1 MFAMAGFRV
10 GRLLAVLLLCG
21 CAGVPGVPLTDM
33 RSVKRVAVIAI
44 LGDKFAVQKISLNPF
59 DSKPKPMPIAAWG
72 IDQFVVKKVGSVLGR
87 RFEVRPLVYQP
98 VPDANDVAVKVVEG
112 VRNQTG
118 QTDIDAYIVVTQGLF
133 EEGYGYTRKRYFG
146 LGIVEH
152 LVAFKPKVDLYVL
165 YDITV
170 VDGHDLSVVAS
181 TQNGFATG
189 PTRWMNVEWRGL
201 DDTWMPASLDAAQ
214 NLRLKGAVTE
224 ILDRN
229 LPATIESLKLLQ

>member
-10 GRLLAVLLLCG
+10 GCLLAALLLGG

-33 RSVKRVAVIAI
+33 RSIKRVAVIS
-44 LGDKFAVQKISLNPF
+44 LVGDKFTVQKISLNPF
-59 DSKPKPMPIAAWG
+59 DSNPKPLPIAAWG
-72 IDQFVVKKVGSVLGR
+72 IDPFVVKKVGSVLAR
-87 RFEVRPLVYQP
+87 RFEVRPLAYQP
-98 VPDANDVAVKVVEG
+98 VEGANDVAVKVAEG
-112 VRNQTG
+112 VRNQSG
-118 QTDIDAYIVVTQGLF
+118 QTDIDAYIVVTRGLF
-133 EEGYGYTRKRYFG
+133 EEGYGYTRKRYSG

-152 LVAFKPKVDLYVL
+152 LVAFKPRVDLYVL

-181 TQNGFATG
+181 TQNGYAIG
-189 PTRWMNVEWRGL
+189 PTRWMNIEWREL
-201 DDTWMPASLDAAQ
+201 DESWMPATLDAAQ
-214 NLRLKGAVTE
+214 NTRLKGAVTE

>member
-1 MFAMAGFRV
+1 MAGFRV
-10 GRLLAVLLLCG
+10 GWLLVALLLCG

-33 RSVKRVAVIAI
+33 RSIKRVAVIS
-44 LGDKFAVQKISLNPF
+44 LVGDKFTVQKISLNPF

-72 IDQFVVKKVGSVLGR
+72 IDQLVVKKVSSVLAR
-87 RFEVRPLVYQP
+87 RFEVRPLAYQP
-98 VPDANDVAVKVVEG
+98 VEDANDVAVKVAEG
-112 VRNQTG
+112 VRNQSG
-118 QTDIDAYIVVTQGLF
+118 QTDIDAYIVVTRGLF

-152 LVAFKPKVDLYVL
+152 LVAFKPRVDLYVL

-181 TQNGFATG
+181 TQNGYAVG
-189 PTRWMNVEWRGL
+189 PTRWMNIEWREL
-201 DDTWMPASLDAAQ
+201 DESWMPASLDAAQ
-214 NLRLKGAVTE
+214 NMRLKGAVTE

-229 LPATIESLKLLQ
+229 LPATIESMKLLQ

>member
-1 MFAMAGFRV
+1 MAGFRA
-10 GRLLAVLLLCG
+10 GWLLAVLLLGG

-33 RSVKRVAVIAI
+33 RSIKRVAVIS
-44 LGDKFAVQKISLNPF
+44 LVGDKFTVQKISLNPF

-72 IDQFVVKKVGSVLGR
+72 IDQLVVKKVSSVLAR
-87 RFEVRPLVYQP
+87 RFEVRPLAYQP
-98 VPDANDVAVKVVEG
+98 VEDANDVAVKVAEG
-112 VRNQTG
+112 VRNQSG
-118 QTDIDAYIVVTQGLF
+118 QTDIDAYIVVTRGLF

-152 LVAFKPKVDLYVL
+152 LVAFKPRVDLYVL

-181 TQNGFATG
+181 TQNGYAVG
-189 PTRWMNVEWRGL
+189 PTRWMNIEWREL
-201 DDTWMPASLDAAQ
+201 DESWMPASLDAAQ
-214 NLRLKGAVTE
+214 NMRLKGAVTE

-229 LPATIESLKLLQ
+229 LPATIESMKLLQ

>member
-1 MFAMAGFRV
+1 M
-10 GRLLAVLLLCG
+10 
-21 CAGVPGVPLTDM
+21 
-33 RSVKRVAVIAI
+33 I
-44 LGDKFAVQKISLNPF
+44 GDKFNVQKISLDPF
-59 DSKPKPMPIAAWG
+59 DSNPKPMPIAAWG
-72 IDQFVVKKVGSVLGR
+72 IDQFVVKKAGSVLGR
-87 RFEVRPLVYQP
+87 RFEVRPLAYQP
-98 VPDANDVAVKVVEG
+98 VPDANDVAVKVAEG

-118 QTDIDAYIVVTQGLF
+118 QTDIDAYIVVTRGLF

-181 TQNGFATG
+181 TQNGFAIG
-189 PTRWMNVEWRGL
+189 PTRWMNIEWREL
-201 DDTWMPASLDAAQ
+201 DETWMPASLDAAQ
-214 NLRLKGAVTE
+214 NLRLRGAVTE

-229 LPATIESLKLLQ
+229 RPATIESLKLLQ

>member
-1 MFAMAGFRV
+1 MIS
-10 GRLLAVLLLCG
+10 
-21 CAGVPGVPLTDM
+21 T
-33 RSVKRVAVIAI
+33 
-44 LGDKFAVQKISLNPF
+44 LGDTFSCQEDQFTIRSTASR
-59 DSKPKPMPIAAWG
+59 KPCPIDAWG
-72 IDQFVVKKVGSVLGR
+72 IDQFVVNKVGSVLAR
-87 RFEVRPLVYQP
+87 RFEVRPLAYQP

-133 EEGYGYTRKRYFG
+133 EEGYGYSRKRYFG
-146 LGIVEH
+146 LGIVER

-181 TQNGFATG
+181 TQNGFAIG
-189 PTRWMNVEWRGL
+189 PTRWMNIEWREL
-201 DDTWMPASLDAAQ
+201 DETWMPASLDAAQ
-214 NLRLKGAVTE
+214 NLRLEGAVTE

-229 LPATIESLKLLQ
+229 LPATIESMKLLQ